1 MHGKIFTF
9 SQNIR
14 SVKEAVKLTGTI
26 RKEGSTWGYLVYTGI
41 DENGKKKYKRKRGFK
56 TKKECEAAL
65 AEMITQIEKGTV
77 IANDKMTTK
86 EYIEYWLE
94 TYPKNNCSPSTYK
107 RYKEFSNDINN
118 YLGKYKLS
126 KLNPMI
132 VQKFYE
138 ELLNERKLSNNTV
151 IKIHRMFHLALKHAM
166 KWQLIYSNPCE
177 LVTPP
182 KATEIKMKYWAPDEI
197 NIYLDI
203 LKDEFL
209 YPATFLAVH
218 TGCRVGELC
227 ALKWDDIDLI
237 NETIEISKTL
247 QRINGTLTLKKPKT
261 KNSERQVTLLDSAIK
276 FLKALKKQ
284 HIERKLKYGI
294 ELDYVL
300 CWSDGRPIDPHY
312 ISQHFPDVL
321 KKYNIP
327 KIRFHD
333 LRHTHATL
341 LLKLGI
347 SPKVISERLGHSTVA
362 FTLDTYSHVNIKMQ
376 KDEMSKVGNFL

>member
-1 MHGKIFTF
+1 MK
-9 SQNIR
+9 
-14 SVKEAVKLTGTI
+14 GTI
-26 RKEGSTWGYLVYTGI
+26 RKDGSTWGYLVYMGT
-41 DENGKKKYKRKRGFK
+41 DEKGKKKYKRKRGFK

-65 AEMITQIEKGTV
+65 AETVTQIEKGTV
-77 IANDKMTTK
+77 IANDRMTTK

-107 RYKEFSNDINN
+107 RYKEFSNNIIK
-118 YLGKYKLS
+118 YLGKHKLS

-132 VQKFYE
+132 IQKFYE
-138 ELLNERKLSNNTV
+138 DLINERNLSNNTV

-177 LVTPP
+177 LATPP

-197 NIYLDI
+197 NMYLDM
-203 LKDEFL
+203 LKNEFL
-209 YPATFLAVH
+209 YPAIFLAVH

-227 ALKWDDIDLI
+227 ALKWKDVDSI
-237 NETIEISKTL
+237 NETIEINKTL
-247 QRINGTLTLKKPKT
+247 QRIDGILTLKSPKT
-261 KNSERQVTLLDSAIK
+261 KNSKRQVILLENGMK
-276 FLKALKKQ
+276 LLKLLKKQ
-284 HIERKLKYGI
+284 HIERKLKYGTEI
-294 ELDYVL
+294 DFVL
-300 CWSDGRPIDPHY
+300 CWEDGRPIDPHY
-312 ISQHFPDVL
+312 ISINFPKLL

-327 KIRFHD
+327 AIRFHD

-341 LLKLGI
+341 LLALGI

-376 KDEMSKVGNFL
+376 KNEMQKAEKFL